1 MRQQGK
7 VQWFNSKKGYGF
19 VKPDNG
25 DKDVFIHISELEK
38 IGKRFVKEGQTLS
51 YEVSENHGKSSA
63 INIEVQ
69 D

>member
-1 MRQQGK
+1 MRQKGK

-19 VKPDNG
+19 VTPDNG

-38 IGKRFVKEGQTLS
+38 IGKRFLKEGQIVS
-51 YEVSENHGKSSA
+51 FEVAENHGKSSA